1 MQVASTQDFHKN
13 YQIIR
18 FDASKFSNLILVFA
32 ILSLFMHVV
41 LHNYNTFK
49 KNVDETTNYTSNYSN
64 VLNTVKNESIVKAEE
79 NSKNQSLET
88 HSRIKK
94 LPPQQ
99 EVSRIQKT
107 EKVTPVDVIQLK
119 KTINAKKIGNITV
132 VAMKK
137 TNTLAEALSA
147 AGFTNMQSHLIATSI
162 EKKYK
167 LSNIKNGDVVQIIK
181 LSPDKSKTDSIK
193 IIVAQKTEILI
204 KGSIKQYNVLVRNLE
219 ENFKKKLDIFS
230 NNKQVGNQIQKF
242 KLSGADINKTIQ
254 KTNVA
259 TDVKRDI
266 MNVMYIMRKD
276 KTFKGGNLNIE
287 CVYEKVSS
295 KTTNLFYMDIQSS
308 AGKVRIYKYKD
319 KGGITQYIKQNGVI
333 LNNNQP
339 TKTSSTNGFKISYP
353 IQHPVLGSGFGMRVH
368 PILGKHRMHKGMD
381 FRAKKGTPVH
391 APADGIIVEMTNSR
405 GFGKHIRMRH
415 NGTYTTLYG
424 HLDKFANKSIGSKI
438 RKGEVIGYVGKT
450 GLASGEH
457 LHFEV
462 HENGRPVNPMKLIG
476 NVTTSNQENSV
487 KQLNKKQM
495 YSFKVY
501 QESIE
506 RKLREF

>member
-1 MQVASTQDFHKN
+1 MQISNTQGFQKS
-13 YQIIR
+13 YQIIK
-18 FDASKFSNLILVFA
+18 FDASKLSNLILVFA
-32 ILSLFMHVV
+32 IMSLFMHVV
-41 LHNYNTFK
+41 LHNYNTFQ
-49 KNVDETTNYTSNYSN
+49 KNIDETTNYTSNYSN
-64 VLNTVKNESIVKAEE
+64 VLNTVKNESLLKVEE
-79 NSKNQSLET
+79 SSINNSVET
-88 HSRIKK
+88 QSRIKT
-94 LPPQQ
+94 LPSKQ

-107 EKVTPVDVIQLK
+107 EKVTPVDVIQFK
-119 KTINAKKIGNITV
+119 KTINSKKIGNITV

-147 AGFTNMQSHLIATSI
+147 AGFTNMQSHLIATSV

-204 KGSIKQYNVLVRNLE
+204 KGSVKQYNVLVRNIE
-219 ENFKKKLDIFS
+219 ETLKKKLDVFS
-230 NNKQVGNQIQKF
+230 NNKQIENKIQKL
-242 KLSGADINKTIQ
+242 KLSGLDINKTIQ
-254 KTNVA
+254 KTSVA

-266 MNVMYIMRKD
+266 MNVMYMLRKE
-276 KTFKGGNLNIE
+276 KVFKSGNLNIE

-295 KTTNLFYMDIQSS
+295 KTSNLFYMDIQSS
-308 AGKVRIYKYKD
+308 AGKVRVYKYKD
-319 KGGITQYIKQNGVI
+319 KGGVTQYIKQNGII
-333 LNNNQP
+333 LNTNQP
-339 TKTSSTNGFKISYP
+339 TKTSSLGAFKISYP
-353 IQHPVLGSGFGMRVH
+353 IQHPVLGSGFGMRLH

-381 FRAKKGTPVH
+381 FRARKGTPVH

-424 HLDKFANKSIGSKI
+424 HLDKFANKTVGSRI

-476 NVTTSNQENSV
+476 GNSPQTAQAIR
-487 KQLNKKQM
+487 QLNKKQM
-495 YSFKVY
+495 YAFKVY
-501 QESIE
+501 QEGIE
-506 RKLREF
+506 RKLKEL